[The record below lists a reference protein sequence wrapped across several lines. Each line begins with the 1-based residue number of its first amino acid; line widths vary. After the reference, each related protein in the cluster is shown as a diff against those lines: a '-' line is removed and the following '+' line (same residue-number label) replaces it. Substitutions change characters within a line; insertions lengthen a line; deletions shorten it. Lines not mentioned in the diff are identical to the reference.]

1 MLQGKCSTRVEPT
14 LCKYTFL
21 YTFFPIDMK
30 PTRSFVYLCV
40 VGLCCFVSY
49 DMVRRPA
56 LALLADSLG
65 ANPFMVGMMV
75 ALSTVTGIF
84 LKLPMGLLSDV
95 LNRQRLMIGGVLAF
109 AIPPFFYPFISD
121 LQTLGMLRLFHGL
134 ATAMFT
140 PLALAMVGEWFVQQR
155 GEAFGWYT
163 SATQGGGLLGP
174 MIGGA
179 IVYHYGFSPVFLL
192 AGICGLLAVFF
203 FWLIP
208 QEPASAPP
216 PNHSLATLWPEMRAG
231 LRRVCQSPPILITS
245 LVEAAKMVGN
255 GTLMAFLPLYGLL
268 IGLHAAEI
276 GVLFGIQAFTS
287 FISKPFM
294 GRISDRSARQP
305 FIVCGL
311 CLCAF
316 MVMLIPHIQDYVLL
330 LFVSGVFGFGEAVV
344 TSSSTAL
351 VADLSEGKGLGAGMG
366 LRGTIMDIGHAGGPL
381 LAGLLI
387 GPLGYAGGFFC
398 IGSILLLTAIYFGL
412 MMIGIKKPAML

>member
-1 MLQGKCSTRVEPT
+1 
-14 LCKYTFL
+14 
-21 YTFFPIDMK
+21 MK
-30 PTRSFVYLCV
+30 PTRSFVYLCL
-40 VGLCCFVSY
+40 VGLCCFISY

-56 LALLADSLG
+56 LALLADNLG
-65 ANPFMVGMMV
+65 ASPFMVGTLV

-121 LQTLGMLRLFHGL
+121 LPTLGMLRLVHGL

-140 PLALAMVGEWFVQQR
+140 PLALAMVGDWFAQQR

-179 IVYHYGFSPVFLL
+179 IVYQYGFSPAFLL
-192 AGICGLLAVFF
+192 AGACGMLAVFF

-208 QEPASAPP
+208 REPTALTVSD
-216 PNHSLATLWPEMRAG
+216 HSLATLWPEMREG
-231 LRRVCQSPPILITS
+231 LRRVCQSPPILMTS

-268 IGLHAAEI
+268 IGLNAAEI
-276 GVLFGIQAFTS
+276 GVLFGVQALTS

-294 GRISDRSARQP
+294 GRISDRSSRQP
-305 FIVCGL
+305 LIFGGL

-316 MVMLIPHIQDYVLL
+316 MVMLIPHIQGYPLL
-330 LFVSGVFGFGEAVV
+330 LLVASAFGFGEAVV
-344 TSSSTAL
+344 TSSTTAL
-351 VADLSEGKGLGAGMG
+351 IADLSEGKGLGGGMG
-366 LRGTIMDIGHAGGPL
+366 LRGTIMDMGHAGGPL
-381 LAGLLI
+381 VAGLLI
-387 GPLGYAGGFFC
+387 EQLGYGGGFFC
-398 IGSILLLTAIYFGL
+398 IGIILLLVAMYFGV

>member
-1 MLQGKCSTRVEPT
+1 MQ
-14 LCKYTFL
+14 
-21 YTFFPIDMK
+21 
-30 PTRSFVYLCV
+30 PTRSFVYLCL

-65 ANPFMVGMMV
+65 ANPFMVGMIV

-95 LNRQRLMIGGVLAF
+95 VNRQRLMVGGVLAF
-109 AIPPFFYPFISD
+109 ALPPFFYPFIPDMS
-121 LQTLGMLRLFHGL
+121 TLGMLRLVHGL

-140 PLALAMVGEWFVQQR
+140 PLALAMVGDWFAQHR

-179 IVYHYGFSPVFLL
+179 IVYQYGFSPAFLL
-192 AGICGLLAVFF
+192 AGVFGMVAVCV

-208 QEPASAPP
+208 QETPRAAASP
-216 PNHSLATLWPEMRAG
+216 HSLATVWPQMREG
-231 LRRVCQSPPILITS
+231 LLRVCQSPPILMTS

-268 IGLHAAEI
+268 VALNAAEI

-287 FISKPFM
+287 FIAKPFM
-294 GRISDRSARQP
+294 GRLSDRSSRQP
-305 FIVCGL
+305 LIVGGL
-311 CLCAF
+311 CLCAV
-316 MVMLIPHIQDYVLL
+316 MVMVIPHIESFGVLL
-330 LFVSGVFGFGEAVV
+330 LVAGGFGFGEAVV
-344 TSSSTAL
+344 TSSTTAL
-351 VADLSEGKGLGAGMG
+351 VADVSQGKGLGAGMG
-366 LRGTIMDIGHAGGPL
+366 LRGTIMDMGHAGGPL

-387 GPLGYAGGFFC
+387 GQFGYSGGFFWV
-398 IGSILLLTAIYFGL
+398 GALMLLTGILFGV
-412 MMIGIKKPAML
+412 MMIGIKKPVML

>member
-1 MLQGKCSTRVEPT
+1 
-14 LCKYTFL
+14 
-21 YTFFPIDMK
+21 MK
-30 PTRSFVYLCV
+30 PTRSFVYLCL
-40 VGLCCFVSY
+40 VGLCCFISY

-65 ANPFMVGMMV
+65 ANPMMVGMVV

-121 LQTLGMLRLFHGL
+121 LSTLGMLRLIHGL

-140 PLALAMVGEWFVQQR
+140 PLALAMVGEWFAQQR

-174 MIGGA
+174 MIGGV
-179 IVYHYGFSPVFLL
+179 IVYQYGFSPAFLL
-192 AGICGLLAVFF
+192 AGVFGILAVCF

-208 QEPASAPP
+208 RDSSAPP
-216 PNHSLATLWPEMRAG
+216 VSKHSLATLWPEMREG
-231 LRRVCQSPPILITS
+231 LRRVCQSPPILMTS

-268 IGLHAAEI
+268 IGLNAAEI
-276 GVLFGIQAFTS
+276 GLLFGVQAFTS

-294 GRISDRSARQP
+294 GRISDRSSRQP
-305 FIVCGL
+305 LIFGGL
-311 CLCAF
+311 CLSAL
-316 MVMLIPHIQDYVLL
+316 MVMLIPHIQGYALL
-330 LFVSGVFGFGEAVV
+330 LVVAGAFGFGEAVV
-344 TSSSTAL
+344 TSSTTAL
-351 VADLSEGKGLGAGMG
+351 VADLSQGKGLGAGMG

-381 LAGLLI
+381 VAGLLI
-387 GPLGYAGGFFC
+387 SQLGYGGGFFC
-398 IGSILLLTAIYFGL
+398 IGMILLLTAMYFGV